1 MLMNELDNHTITDP
15 VRMEHP
21 EMTPTAQRPYRGV
34 FPVAP
39 TIFDDRGELDLAGQR
54 RCIDFMIDAGSNGLC
69 ILANFS
75 EQFVLTDA
83 EREQVFQA
91 LSEKG
96 EKEFLSVLSKQPTL
110 GYIWTSESA
119 GYSVRYAYQTT
130 TPDGGER
137 VIVATDKPLGSW
149 NPQIWKAAGTATA
162 SPYEFTVIELRFNRR
177 RGTGEGKSSLFAK
190 VTADKATK
198 TIALENYAAAK
209 VVLKDVKAPQK
220 TGAVPVRTGKPTG
233 R

>member
-1 MLMNELDNHTITDP
+1 MKSNRFL
-15 VRMEHP
+15 R
-21 EMTPTAQRPYRGV
+21 RGPALT
-34 FPVAP
+34 FLVA
-39 TIFDDRGELDLAGQR
+39 A
-54 RCIDFMIDAGSNGLC
+54 
-69 ILANFS
+69 ILAASMSHVHAQTKGTVANFTATAVNVTGAPDPLKIDLLRWS
-75 EQFVLTDA
+75 TDA
-83 EREQVFQA
+83 EREQVFNA

-130 TPDGGER
+130 TPDGGGR

-149 NPQIWKAAGTATA
+149 NPQIWKATGTATVN
-162 SPYEFTVIELRFNRR
+162 PYEFTVIEIRLNR

-190 VTADKATK
+190 VTADKAAK
-198 TIALENYAAAK
+198 TVALENYTAAT
-209 VVLKDVKAPQK
+209 VVLKEVKAPQK
-220 TGAVPVRTGKPTG
+220 PGAATLQTGKPAG